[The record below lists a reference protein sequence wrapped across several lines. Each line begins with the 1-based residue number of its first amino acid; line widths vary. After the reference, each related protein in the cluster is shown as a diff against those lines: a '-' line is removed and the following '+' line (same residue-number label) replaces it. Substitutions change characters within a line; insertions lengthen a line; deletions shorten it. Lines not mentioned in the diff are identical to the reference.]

1 MEVDNID
8 AKLQTIQNYYNYLGS
23 ILSKG
28 YNNDINELN
37 NIIDKINEDDVSITH
52 ETDSEDQNDISLLT
66 KQKYYN
72 YKKKENSL
80 FSLDSSEEE
89 NDVDEKSESEKSE
102 SESEDDNESRVS
114 LYDNE
119 SRVSLYDRFFGKNTS
134 NPSNENTD
142 KVEIFCNKSID
153 IEKILLYKST
163 TEYIKK
169 LKHYMKLIK
178 NY

>member
-1 MEVDNID
+1 MEINNID
-8 AKLQTIQNYYNYLGS
+8 TKLKTIQNYYNYLGS

-37 NIIDKINEDDVSITH
+37 NIIEKINEDNMNITR
-52 ETDSEDQNDISLLT
+52 ETDCDDQIDILLLT

-89 NDVDEKSESEKSE
+89 NDVDEKSESK
-102 SESEDDNESRVS
+102 DA
-114 LYDNE
+114 NE

-142 KVEIFCNKSID
+142 KVKIFCNKSID
-153 IEKILLYKST
+153 IKKILLYKST
-163 TEYIKK
+163 TKYIKK
-169 LKHYMKLIK
+169 LKHYVKLIK